1 MRSALS
7 QNGQAAG
14 SPTLTSPK
22 MEMDSKVCPFNL
34 TITIFIKCQRSAHL
48 FIRHLSLQMRRKVEQ
63 NFSHS
68 HSRISKHIHIIYMQ
82 QKLQR

>member
-34 TITIFIKCQRSAHL
+34 TITIFIKCQQSAQ
-48 FIRHLSLQMRRKVEQ
+48 IRHLSLQMRRKVEQ